1 MDMVEHIH
9 MNTLKAPMHTPTDS
23 KLITLMQWLSPAF
36 PIGGFAYSHGLEWA
50 INKGHVS
57 NREELQ
63 KWISDLLEYGSLKND
78 AILINLVLQGSD
90 PKEINELAMALCPAN
105 ERLSET
111 KLQGGA
117 FCKIMGDVWSLEID
131 NLTLPIAL
139 ALAAKN
145 ESIDQNLVVPAY
157 LHSFCSNLISVAIRL
172 VPIGQTD
179 GQKTLREL
187 SPLILNSVRAVAKR
201 AIAALGSTWF
211 LSDVSAMQHEDL
223 QPRVFKT

>member
-1 MDMVEHIH
+1 MGMAEHIH
-9 MNTLKAPMHTPTDS
+9 TSTLKVSMHIPTDS
-23 KLITLMQWLSPAF
+23 KLITVMQWLSPAF

-50 INKGHVS
+50 INKGHVG

-78 AILINLVLQGSD
+78 AILIKLVLQGSD
-90 PKEINELAMALCPAN
+90 PREINELAMALCPAS

-111 KLQGGA
+111 QLQGGA
-117 FCKIMGDVWSLEID
+117 FCKIMRDVWSLEID
-131 NLTLPIAL
+131 DLTLPIAL

-145 ESIDQNLVVPAY
+145 ESIDQNLVLPAY
-157 LHSFCSNLISVAIRL
+157 LHSFCSNLISVATRL
-172 VPIGQTD
+172 IPIGQTD

-187 SPLILNSVRAVAKR
+187 SPLILDCVRAVAKSDKDD
-201 AIAALGSTWF
+201 LGSACF
-211 LSDVSAMQHEDL
+211 LSDVSAMQHEYL

>member
-1 MDMVEHIH
+1 MAEHIH
-9 MNTLKAPMHTPTDS
+9 TNTLKVPMYTPTDS
-23 KLITLMQWLSPAF
+23 KLVTVMQWLSPAF

-50 INKGHVS
+50 INKGYVS

-78 AILINLVLQGSD
+78 AILIKLVLQGSD
-90 PKEINELAMALCPAN
+90 PKEINELAMALCPAS

-111 KLQGGA
+111 QLQGGA
-117 FCKIMGDVWSLEID
+117 FCKIMREVWSLEID
-131 NLTLPIAL
+131 DLTLPIAL

-157 LHSFCSNLISVAIRL
+157 LHSFCSNLISVAMRL
-172 VPIGQTD
+172 IPIGQTD

-187 SPLILNSVRAVAKR
+187 SPLISDSVRAVAKSDKDD
-201 AIAALGSTWF
+201 LGSACF
-211 LSDVSAMQHEDL
+211 LSDVSAMQHEYL

>member
-1 MDMVEHIH
+1 MY
-9 MNTLKAPMHTPTDS
+9 TPTDS
-23 KLITLMQWLSPAF
+23 KLITVMQWLSPAF

-50 INKGHVS
+50 INKGYVS

-78 AILINLVLQGSD
+78 AILIKLVLQGSD
-90 PKEINELAMALCPAN
+90 PKEINELAMALCPAS

-111 KLQGGA
+111 QLQGGA
-117 FCKIMGDVWSLEID
+117 FCKIMREVWSLEID
-131 NLTLPIAL
+131 DLTLPIAL

-157 LHSFCSNLISVAIRL
+157 LHSFCSNLISVAMRL
-172 VPIGQTD
+172 IPIGQTD
-179 GQKTLREL
+179 GQKILREL
-187 SPLILNSVRAVAKR
+187 SPLISDSVRAVAKSNKDD
-201 AIAALGSTWF
+201 LGSACF
-211 LSDVSAMQHEDL
+211 LSDVSAMQHEYL

>member
-1 MDMVEHIH
+1 MY
-9 MNTLKAPMHTPTDS
+9 TPTDS
-23 KLITLMQWLSPAF
+23 KLITVMQWLSPAF

-50 INKGHVS
+50 INKGYVS

-78 AILINLVLQGSD
+78 AILIKLVLQGSD
-90 PKEINELAMALCPAN
+90 PKEINELAMALCPAS

-111 KLQGGA
+111 QLQGGA
-117 FCKIMGDVWSLEID
+117 FCKIMREVWSLEID
-131 NLTLPIAL
+131 DLTLPIAL

-157 LHSFCSNLISVAIRL
+157 LHSFCSNLISVAMRL
-172 VPIGQTD
+172 IPIGQTD

-187 SPLILNSVRAVAKR
+187 SPLISDSVRAVAKSNKDD
-201 AIAALGSTWF
+201 LGSACF
-211 LSDVSAMQHEDL
+211 LSDVSAMQHEYL

>member
-1 MDMVEHIH
+1 MGMAEHIH
-9 MNTLKAPMHTPTDS
+9 TSTLKVSMHIPTDS
-23 KLITLMQWLSPAF
+23 KLITVMQWLSPAF

-50 INKGHVS
+50 INKGHVG

-78 AILINLVLQGSD
+78 AILIKLVLQGSD
-90 PKEINELAMALCPAN
+90 PREINELAMALCPAS

-111 KLQGGA
+111 QLQGGA
-117 FCKIMGDVWSLEID
+117 FCKIMRDVWSLEIND
-131 NLTLPIAL
+131 LTLPIAL

-145 ESIDQNLVVPAY
+145 ESIDQNLVLPAY
-157 LHSFCSNLISVAIRL
+157 LHSFCSNLISVATRL
-172 VPIGQTD
+172 IPIGQTD

-187 SPLILNSVRAVAKR
+187 SPLILDSVRAVTKSD
-201 AIAALGSTWF
+201 IDDLGSACF
-211 LSDVSAMQHEDL
+211 LSDVSAMQHEYL

>member
-1 MDMVEHIH
+1 MY
-9 MNTLKAPMHTPTDS
+9 TPTDS
-23 KLITLMQWLSPAF
+23 KLITVMQWLSPAF

-50 INKGHVS
+50 IDKGHVS
-57 NREELQ
+57 NREELK

-78 AILINLVLQGSD
+78 AILIKLVLQGSD
-90 PKEINELAMALCPAN
+90 PNEINELAMALCPAS

-111 KLQGGA
+111 QLQGGA
-117 FCKIMGDVWSLEID
+117 FCKIMREVWSLEID
-131 NLTLPIAL
+131 ELTLPIAL

-157 LHSFCSNLISVAIRL
+157 LHSFCSNLISVAMRL
-172 VPIGQTD
+172 IPIGQTD

-187 SPLILNSVRAVAKR
+187 SPLISDSVRSVAKSDKDD
-201 AIAALGSTWF
+201 LGSACF
-211 LSDVSAMQHEDL
+211 LSDVSAMQHEYL

>member
-1 MDMVEHIH
+1 MAEHIH
-9 MNTLKAPMHTPTDS
+9 TNTLKVPMYTPTNL
-23 KLITLMQWLSPAF
+23 KLITVMQWLSPAF

-50 INKGHVS
+50 IDKGYVS
-57 NREELQ
+57 NREELK

-78 AILINLVLQGSD
+78 AILIKLVLQGSD
-90 PKEINELAMALCPAN
+90 PKEINELALALCSAS

-111 KLQGGA
+111 QLQGGA
-117 FCKIMGDVWSLEID
+117 FCKIMREVWSVEMD
-131 NLTLPIAL
+131 ELTLPIAL

-157 LHSFCSNLISVAIRL
+157 LHSFCSNLISVAMRL
-172 VPIGQTD
+172 IPIGQTD

-187 SPLILNSVRAVAKR
+187 SPLISDSVRAVAKSNKDD
-201 AIAALGSTWF
+201 LGSACF
-211 LSDVSAMQHEDL
+211 LSDVSAMQHEYL

>member
-1 MDMVEHIH
+1 MAEHIH
-9 MNTLKAPMHTPTDS
+9 TNTLKVPMYTPTDS
-23 KLITLMQWLSPAF
+23 KLITVMQWLSPAF

-50 INKGHVS
+50 INEGYVS
-57 NREELQ
+57 NRGELQ

-78 AILINLVLQGSD
+78 AILIKLVLQGSD
-90 PKEINELAMALCPAN
+90 PKEINELAMALCSAS

-111 KLQGGA
+111 QLQGGA
-117 FCKIMGDVWSLEID
+117 FCKIMREVWSLEID
-131 NLTLPIAL
+131 ELTLPIAL

-157 LHSFCSNLISVAIRL
+157 LHSFCSNLISVAMRL
-172 VPIGQTD
+172 IPIGQTD

-187 SPLILNSVRAVAKR
+187 SPLISDSVRAVAKSDKDD
-201 AIAALGSTWF
+201 LGSACF
-211 LSDVSAMQHEDL
+211 LSDVSAMQHEYL

>member
-1 MDMVEHIH
+1 MY
-9 MNTLKAPMHTPTDS
+9 TPTDS
-23 KLITLMQWLSPAF
+23 KLITVMQWLSPAF

-50 INKGHVS
+50 INKGYVS

-78 AILINLVLQGSD
+78 AILIKLVLQGSD
-90 PKEINELAMALCPAN
+90 PKEINELAMALCPAS

-111 KLQGGA
+111 QLQGGA
-117 FCKIMGDVWSLEID
+117 FCKIMREVWSLEID
-131 NLTLPIAL
+131 ELTLPIAL

-157 LHSFCSNLISVAIRL
+157 LHSFCSNLISVAMRL
-172 VPIGQTD
+172 IPIGQTD

-187 SPLILNSVRAVAKR
+187 SPLISDSVRAVAKSDKDD
-201 AIAALGSTWF
+201 LGSACF
-211 LSDVSAMQHEDL
+211 LSDVSAMQHEYL

>member
-1 MDMVEHIH
+1 MVEHIH

-50 INKGHVS
+50 INKGYVS

-78 AILINLVLQGSD
+78 AILIKLVLQGYD
-90 PKEINELAMALCPAN
+90 PKEINELAMALCPAS

-111 KLQGGA
+111 QLQGGA
-117 FCKIMGDVWSLEID
+117 FCKIMREVWSLEID
-131 NLTLPIAL
+131 DLTLPIAL

-157 LHSFCSNLISVAIRL
+157 LHSFCSNLISVAMRL
-172 VPIGQTD
+172 IPIGQTD
-179 GQKTLREL
+179 GQKILREL
-187 SPLILNSVRAVAKR
+187 SPLISDSVRAVAKSNKDD
-201 AIAALGSTWF
+201 LGSACF
-211 LSDVSAMQHEDL
+211 LSDVSAMQHEYL

>member
-1 MDMVEHIH
+1 MDTAEHIH
-9 MNTLKAPMHTPTDS
+9 TNTLKVPMYTPTDS
-23 KLITLMQWLSPAF
+23 KLITVMQWLSPAF

-50 INKGHVS
+50 IDKGHVS
-57 NREELQ
+57 NREELK

-78 AILINLVLQGSD
+78 AILIKLVLQGSD
-90 PKEINELAMALCPAN
+90 PNEINELAMALCPAS

-111 KLQGGA
+111 QLQGGA
-117 FCKIMGDVWSLEID
+117 FCKIMREVWSLEID
-131 NLTLPIAL
+131 ELTLPIAL

-157 LHSFCSNLISVAIRL
+157 LHSFCSNLISVAMRL
-172 VPIGQTD
+172 IPIGQTD

-187 SPLILNSVRAVAKR
+187 SPLISDSVRSVAKSDKDD
-201 AIAALGSTWF
+201 LGSACF
-211 LSDVSAMQHEDL
+211 LSDVSAMQHEYL

>member
-1 MDMVEHIH
+1 MVEHIH
-9 MNTLKAPMHTPTDS
+9 TNTLKVPMYTPTDS
-23 KLITLMQWLSPAF
+23 KLITVMQWLSPAF

-50 INKGHVS
+50 IDKGYVS
-57 NREELQ
+57 NREELK

-78 AILINLVLQGSD
+78 AILIKLVLKGSD
-90 PKEINELAMALCPAN
+90 PKEINELALALCSAS

-111 KLQGGA
+111 QLQGGA
-117 FCKIMGDVWSLEID
+117 FCKIMREVWSVEMD
-131 NLTLPIAL
+131 ELTLPIAL

-157 LHSFCSNLISVAIRL
+157 LHSFCSNLISVAMRL
-172 VPIGQTD
+172 IPIGQTD

-187 SPLILNSVRAVAKR
+187 SPLISDSVRAVAKSDKDD
-201 AIAALGSTWF
+201 LGSACF
-211 LSDVSAMQHEDL
+211 LSDVSAMQHEYL

>member
-1 MDMVEHIH
+1 MAEHIH
-9 MNTLKAPMHTPTDS
+9 TNTLKVPMYTPTDS
-23 KLITLMQWLSPAF
+23 KLITVMQWLSPAF

-50 INKGHVS
+50 INKGYVS

-63 KWISDLLEYGSLKND
+63 KWVSDLLEYGSLKND
-78 AILINLVLQGSD
+78 AILIKLVLKGSD
-90 PKEINELAMALCPAN
+90 PKEINELALALCPAS

-111 KLQGGA
+111 QLQGGA
-117 FCKIMGDVWSLEID
+117 FCKIMREVWSLEID
-131 NLTLPIAL
+131 DLTLPIAL

-157 LHSFCSNLISVAIRL
+157 LHSFCSNLISVATRL
-172 VPIGQTD
+172 IPIGQTD

-187 SPLILNSVRAVAKR
+187 SPLISDSVRAVAESDKDD
-201 AIAALGSTWF
+201 LGSACF
-211 LSDVSAMQHEDL
+211 LSDVSAMQHEYL

>member
-1 MDMVEHIH
+1 MY
-9 MNTLKAPMHTPTDS
+9 TPTDS
-23 KLITLMQWLSPAF
+23 KLITVMQWLSPAF

-50 INKGHVS
+50 IDKGYVS
-57 NREELQ
+57 NREELK

-78 AILINLVLQGSD
+78 AILIKLVLQGSD
-90 PKEINELAMALCPAN
+90 PKEINEIAIALCPAN

-111 KLQGGA
+111 QLQGGA
-117 FCKIMGDVWSLEID
+117 FCKIMREVWSLEID
-131 NLTLPIAL
+131 ELTLPIAL

-157 LHSFCSNLISVAIRL
+157 LHSFCSNLISVAMRL
-172 VPIGQTD
+172 IPIGQTD

-187 SPLILNSVRAVAKR
+187 SPLISDSVRAVAKSDKDD
-201 AIAALGSTWF
+201 LGSACF
-211 LSDVSAMQHEDL
+211 LSDVSAMQHEYL

>member
-1 MDMVEHIH
+1 MY
-9 MNTLKAPMHTPTDS
+9 TPTDS
-23 KLITLMQWLSPAF
+23 KLITVMQWLSPAF

-50 INKGHVS
+50 INKGYVS

-63 KWISDLLEYGSLKND
+63 KWVSDLLEYGSLKND
-78 AILINLVLQGSD
+78 AILIKLVLQGSD
-90 PKEINELAMALCPAN
+90 PKEINELAMALCPAS

-111 KLQGGA
+111 QLQGGA
-117 FCKIMGDVWSLEID
+117 FCKIMREVWSLEID
-131 NLTLPIAL
+131 DLTLPIAL

-157 LHSFCSNLISVAIRL
+157 LHSFCSNLISVAMRL
-172 VPIGQTD
+172 IPIGQTD

-187 SPLILNSVRAVAKR
+187 SPLISDSVRSVAKSDKDD
-201 AIAALGSTWF
+201 LGSACF
-211 LSDVSAMQHEDL
+211 LSDVSAMQHEYL

>member
-1 MDMVEHIH
+1 
-9 MNTLKAPMHTPTDS
+9 MHTPTDS
-23 KLITLMQWLSPAF
+23 KLITVMQWLSPAF

-50 INKGHVS
+50 INKGYVS

-63 KWISDLLEYGSLKND
+63 NWISDLLEYGSLKND
-78 AILINLVLQGSD
+78 AILIKLVLQGSD
-90 PKEINELAMALCPAN
+90 PKEINELAMALCPAS

-111 KLQGGA
+111 QLQGGA
-117 FCKIMGDVWSLEID
+117 FCKIMREVWSLEID
-131 NLTLPIAL
+131 ELTLPIAL

-157 LHSFCSNLISVAIRL
+157 LHSFCSNLISVAMRL
-172 VPIGQTD
+172 IPIGQTD

-187 SPLILNSVRAVAKR
+187 SPLISDSVRSVAKSDKDD
-201 AIAALGSTWF
+201 LGSACF
-211 LSDVSAMQHEDL
+211 LSDVSAMQHEYL

>member
-1 MDMVEHIH
+1 MY
-9 MNTLKAPMHTPTDS
+9 TPTDS
-23 KLITLMQWLSPAF
+23 KLITVMQWLSPAF

-50 INKGHVS
+50 INKGYVS

-63 KWISDLLEYGSLKND
+63 KWVSDLLEYGSLKND
-78 AILINLVLQGSD
+78 AILIKLVLKGSD
-90 PKEINELAMALCPAN
+90 PKEINEIAIALCPAN

-111 KLQGGA
+111 QLQGGA
-117 FCKIMGDVWSLEID
+117 FCKIMREVWSLEID
-131 NLTLPIAL
+131 DLTLPIAL

-172 VPIGQTD
+172 IPIGQTD

-187 SPLILNSVRAVAKR
+187 SPLISDSVRAVAKSDKDD
-201 AIAALGSTWF
+201 LGSACF
-211 LSDVSAMQHEDL
+211 LSDVSAMQHEYL

>member
-1 MDMVEHIH
+1 MAEHIH
-9 MNTLKAPMHTPTDS
+9 TNTLKVPMYTPTDS
-23 KLITLMQWLSPAF
+23 KLITVMQWLSPAF

-50 INKGHVS
+50 INKGYVS

-78 AILINLVLQGSD
+78 AILIKLVLQGSD
-90 PKEINELAMALCPAN
+90 PKEINELALALCSAS

-111 KLQGGA
+111 QLQGGA
-117 FCKIMGDVWSLEID
+117 FCKIMREVWSLEID
-131 NLTLPIAL
+131 ELTLPIAL

-157 LHSFCSNLISVAIRL
+157 LHSFCSNLISVAMRL
-172 VPIGQTD
+172 IPIGQTD

-187 SPLILNSVRAVAKR
+187 SPLISDSVRAVAKSDKDD
-201 AIAALGSTWF
+201 LGSACF
-211 LSDVSAMQHEDL
+211 LSDVSAMQHEYL

>member
-1 MDMVEHIH
+1 MAEHIH
-9 MNTLKAPMHTPTDS
+9 TNTLKVPMYTPTDS
-23 KLITLMQWLSPAF
+23 KLVTVMQWLSPAF

-50 INKGHVS
+50 IDKGYVS
-57 NREELQ
+57 NREELK

-78 AILINLVLQGSD
+78 AILIKLVLQGSD
-90 PKEINELAMALCPAN
+90 PKEINELSLALCSAS

-111 KLQGGA
+111 QLQGGA
-117 FCKIMGDVWSLEID
+117 FCKIMREVWSLEID
-131 NLTLPIAL
+131 ELTLPIAL

-157 LHSFCSNLISVAIRL
+157 LHSFCSNLISVAMRL
-172 VPIGQTD
+172 IPIGQTD

-187 SPLILNSVRAVAKR
+187 SPLISDSVRAVAKSDKDD
-201 AIAALGSTWF
+201 LGSACF
-211 LSDVSAMQHEDL
+211 LSDVSAMQHEYL

>member
-1 MDMVEHIH
+1 MVEHIH
-9 MNTLKAPMHTPTDS
+9 TNTLKVPMYTPTDS
-23 KLITLMQWLSPAF
+23 KLITVMQWLSPAF

-50 INKGHVS
+50 INKGYVS

-78 AILINLVLQGSD
+78 AILIKLVLQGSD
-90 PKEINELAMALCPAN
+90 PKEINELAMALCPAS

-111 KLQGGA
+111 QLQGGA
-117 FCKIMGDVWSLEID
+117 FCKIMREVWSLEID
-131 NLTLPIAL
+131 ELTLPIAL

-157 LHSFCSNLISVAIRL
+157 LHSFCSNLISVAMRL
-172 VPIGQTD
+172 IPIGQTD

-187 SPLILNSVRAVAKR
+187 SPLISDSVRSVAKSDKDD
-201 AIAALGSTWF
+201 LGSACF
-211 LSDVSAMQHEDL
+211 LSDVSAMQHEYL

>member
-1 MDMVEHIH
+1 MY
-9 MNTLKAPMHTPTDS
+9 TPTDS
-23 KLITLMQWLSPAF
+23 KLITVMQWLSPAF

-50 INKGHVS
+50 INKGYVS

-78 AILINLVLQGSD
+78 AILIKLVLQGSD
-90 PKEINELAMALCPAN
+90 PKEINELAMALCPAS

-111 KLQGGA
+111 QLQGGA
-117 FCKIMGDVWSLEID
+117 FCKIMREVWSLEID
-131 NLTLPIAL
+131 DLTLPIAL

-157 LHSFCSNLISVAIRL
+157 LHSFCSNLISVAMRL
-172 VPIGQTD
+172 IPIGQTD

-187 SPLILNSVRAVAKR
+187 SPLISDSVRAVAKSDKDD
-201 AIAALGSTWF
+201 LGSACF
-211 LSDVSAMQHEDL
+211 LSDVSAMQHEYL

>member
-1 MDMVEHIH
+1 MAEHIH
-9 MNTLKAPMHTPTDS
+9 TNTLKVPMYTPTDS
-23 KLITLMQWLSPAF
+23 KLITVMQWLSPAF

-50 INKGHVS
+50 INKGYVS

-78 AILINLVLQGSD
+78 AILIKLVLQGSD
-90 PKEINELAMALCPAN
+90 PKEINELAMALCSAS

-111 KLQGGA
+111 QLQGGA
-117 FCKIMGDVWSLEID
+117 FCKIMREVWSLEID
-131 NLTLPIAL
+131 ELTLPIAL

-157 LHSFCSNLISVAIRL
+157 LHSFCSNLISVAMRL
-172 VPIGQTD
+172 IPIGQTD

-187 SPLILNSVRAVAKR
+187 SPLISDSVRAVAKSDR
-201 AIAALGSTWF
+201 DDLGSACF
-211 LSDVSAMQHEDL
+211 LSYVSAMQHEYL

>member
-1 MDMVEHIH
+1 MVEHIH
-9 MNTLKAPMHTPTDS
+9 TNMLKVPMYTPTDS
-23 KLITLMQWLSPAF
+23 KLITVMQWLSPAF

-50 INKGHVS
+50 INKGYVS

-90 PKEINELAMALCPAN
+90 PKEINELAMALCQAN

-117 FCKIMGDVWSLEID
+117 FCKIMGDVWNLEID

-187 SPLILNSVRAVAKR
+187 SPLILDSVRAVAKSD
-201 AIAALGSTWF
+201 IDDLGSTCF
-211 LSDVSAMQHEDL
+211 LSDVSAMQHEYL

>member
-1 MDMVEHIH
+1 MAEHIH
-9 MNTLKAPMHTPTDS
+9 TNTLKVPMYTPTDA
-23 KLITLMQWLSPAF
+23 KLITVMQWLSPAF

-50 INKGHVS
+50 INKGYVS
-57 NREELQ
+57 NRAELQ

-78 AILINLVLQGSD
+78 AILIKLVLQGSD
-90 PKEINELAMALCPAN
+90 PKEINELALALCSAS

-111 KLQGGA
+111 QLQGGA
-117 FCKIMGDVWSLEID
+117 FCKIMREVWSLEID
-131 NLTLPIAL
+131 DLTLPIAL

-157 LHSFCSNLISVAIRL
+157 LHSFCSNLISVAMRL
-172 VPIGQTD
+172 IPIGQTD

-187 SPLILNSVRAVAKR
+187 SPLISDSVRAVAKSNKDD
-201 AIAALGSTWF
+201 LGSACF
-211 LSDVSAMQHEDL
+211 LSDVSAMQHEYL

>member
-1 MDMVEHIH
+1 MY
-9 MNTLKAPMHTPTDS
+9 TPTDS
-23 KLITLMQWLSPAF
+23 KLITVMQWLSPAF

-50 INKGHVS
+50 INKGYVS

-63 KWISDLLEYGSLKND
+63 KWVSDLLEYGSLKND
-78 AILINLVLQGSD
+78 AILIKLVLKGSD
-90 PKEINELAMALCPAN
+90 PKEINEIAIALCPAN

-111 KLQGGA
+111 QLQGGA
-117 FCKIMGDVWSLEID
+117 FCKIMREVWSLEID
-131 NLTLPIAL
+131 DLALPIAL

-157 LHSFCSNLISVAIRL
+157 LHSFCSNLISVAMRL
-172 VPIGQTD
+172 IPIGQTD

-187 SPLILNSVRAVAKR
+187 SPLISDSVRAVAKSDKDD
-201 AIAALGSTWF
+201 LGSACF
-211 LSDVSAMQHEDL
+211 LSDVSAMQHEYL

>member
-1 MDMVEHIH
+1 
-9 MNTLKAPMHTPTDS
+9 
-23 KLITLMQWLSPAF
+23 MQWLSPAF

-50 INKGHVS
+50 INKGYVS

-63 KWISDLLEYGSLKND
+63 KWVSDLLEYGSLKND
-78 AILINLVLQGSD
+78 AILIKLVLQGSD
-90 PKEINELAMALCPAN
+90 PKEINELALALCSAS

-111 KLQGGA
+111 QLQGGA
-117 FCKIMGDVWSLEID
+117 FCKIMREVWSLEID
-131 NLTLPIAL
+131 ELTLPIAL

-157 LHSFCSNLISVAIRL
+157 LHSFCSNLISVAMRL
-172 VPIGQTD
+172 IPIGQTD

-187 SPLILNSVRAVAKR
+187 SPLISDSVRAVAKSDKDD
-201 AIAALGSTWF
+201 LGSACF
-211 LSDVSAMQHEDL
+211 LSDVSAMQHEYL

>member
-1 MDMVEHIH
+1 MAEHIH
-9 MNTLKAPMHTPTDS
+9 TNTLKVPMYTPTDS
-23 KLITLMQWLSPAF
+23 KLITVMQWLSPAF

-50 INKGHVS
+50 INKGYVS

-78 AILINLVLQGSD
+78 AILIKLVLQGSD
-90 PKEINELAMALCPAN
+90 PKEINELAMALCPAS

-111 KLQGGA
+111 QLQGGA
-117 FCKIMGDVWSLEID
+117 FCKIMREVWSLEID
-131 NLTLPIAL
+131 DLTLPIAL

-157 LHSFCSNLISVAIRL
+157 LHSFCSNLISVAMRL
-172 VPIGQTD
+172 IPIGQTD

-187 SPLILNSVRAVAKR
+187 SPLISDSVRAVAKSDKDD
-201 AIAALGSTWF
+201 LGSACF
-211 LSDVSAMQHEDL
+211 LSDVSAMQHEYL

>member
-1 MDMVEHIH
+1 MVEHIH
-9 MNTLKAPMHTPTDS
+9 TNTLKVPMYTPTDS
-23 KLITLMQWLSPAF
+23 KLITVMQWLSPAF

-50 INKGHVS
+50 INKGYVS

-78 AILINLVLQGSD
+78 AILIKLVLQGSD
-90 PKEINELAMALCPAN
+90 PKEINELAMALCPAS

-111 KLQGGA
+111 QLQGGA
-117 FCKIMGDVWSLEID
+117 FCKIMREVWSLEID
-131 NLTLPIAL
+131 DLTLPIAL

-145 ESIDQNLVVPAY
+145 ESTDQNLVVPAY
-157 LHSFCSNLISVAIRL
+157 LHSFCSNLISVAMRL
-172 VPIGQTD
+172 IPIGQTD

-187 SPLILNSVRAVAKR
+187 SPLISDSVRAVAKSDKDD
-201 AIAALGSTWF
+201 LGSACF
-211 LSDVSAMQHEDL
+211 LSDVSAMQHEYL